1 MEKTQRKL
9 EQHPVAKLFPAP
21 DAALYALRK
30 RIFHARK
37 LKHPVV
43 LSESKVF
50 EHWPE
55 YCACLEFDLPYTVTE
70 YDGTAEELVEHLLK
84 TNSVQLGKVH
94 RALIQVYQKKLY
106 RTQSRTNQ
114 SAGGSGQTFIS
125 KYHARDVAAEKME
138 ISSRLIA
145 EAERIL
151 DTVNDNLIG
160 LALSGA
166 QSISKAPKLAKQ
178 RPYVL
183 DTLAGL
189 TDEALSQF
197 LLILDMNKLQSED
210 RLREE
215 YNAEV
220 RKIKAVYKDK
230 RQILNRDM
238 HLRLSLANTDEE
250 KAQFQEELATKRRSV
265 TELQNIRL
273 EQLRLRYEKKRAT
286 FLKAKAKIIRTL
298 RKACQTEV
306 ASHSLEEEAQY
317 LVYMRWDYELGKL
330 SLQAA
335 WDKIQRFDEKAK
347 IYTLKPGRQVL
358 AETEV
363 ITITH
368 TTEIAKA
375 TTNAINRKK
384 FCSGQKVLRPDSY
397 IPRVF
402 DLVGVRFM
410 ERIKKSL
417 KSHITAYIIMN
428 YTDKKT
434 FLWFNDKIRMDIVS

>member
-1 MEKTQRKL
+1 MAKTQKEL
-9 EQHPVAKLFPAP
+9 EQHPIAKLFPTP
-21 DAALYALRK
+21 DAAALDALRK
-30 RIFHARK
+30 RIFRAGK
-37 LKHPVV
+37 LKYPVV
-43 LSESKVF
+43 LFEGKAI

-84 TNSVQLGKVH
+84 NNSLQLGKAH
-94 RALIQVYQKKLY
+94 RALIGAYLKKLY
-106 RTQSRTNQ
+106 REKSRSNQ
-114 SAGGSGQTFIS
+114 SAGGSGKLFIP
-125 KYHARDVAAEKME
+125 KFHARDAAAEKMK
-138 ISSRLIA
+138 ISPRLIA

-151 DTVNDNLIG
+151 DTGNDNLIG
-160 LALSGA
+160 LVLSETL
-166 QSISKAPKLAKQ
+166 SISKAAKLAKE

-197 LLILDMNKLQSED
+197 QPTLNTNKLQSED
-210 RLREE
+210 RLKEE
-215 YNAEV
+215 YDAEV

-238 HLRLSLANTDEE
+238 HLRLSLADTDEE
-250 KAQFQEELATKRRSV
+250 KAQLQEELATKRRSI

-273 EQLRLRYEKKRAT
+273 EQLQLRYEKKRASI
-286 FLKAKAKIIRTL
+286 LKANAKIIRTL
-298 RKACQTEV
+298 RKACQAEV
-306 ASHSLEEEAQY
+306 VSSTLEEEAQY
-317 LVYMRWDYELGKL
+317 LVSMRWDYELGKL

-347 IYTLKPGRQVL
+347 IYTLKSGRQVL
-358 AETEV
+358 AETEA

-368 TTEIAKA
+368 TAEIAKA
-375 TTNAINRKK
+375 TANAINRKK

-402 DLVGVRFM
+402 DRVGEIF
-410 ERIKKSL
+410 IKQTRL
-417 KSHITAYIIMN
+417 II
-428 YTDKKT
+428 DKRRK
-434 FLWFNDKIRMDIVS
+434 

>member
-1 MEKTQRKL
+1 MAKIQKKL

-21 DAALYALRK
+21 DAAALDALRK
-30 RIFHARK
+30 RIFRAGK

-43 LSESKVF
+43 LFEGKVI

-55 YCACLEFDLPYTVTE
+55 YCACIEFDLPYTTTE
-70 YDGTAEELVEHLLK
+70 YKGTAEELVEHLLK
-84 TNSVQLGKVH
+84 THSVQLGKAH
-94 RALIQVYQKKLY
+94 RALIGAYLKKFY
-106 RTQSRTNQ
+106 RTQSRANQ
-114 SAGGSGQTFIS
+114 SAGGSGQTFIPQ
-125 KYHARDVAAEKME
+125 YHAREAAAEKMK

-151 DTVNDNLIG
+151 DSGNDNLIELTLNG
-160 LALSGA
+160 TL
-166 QSISKAPKLAKQ
+166 SISKAAKLAKE
-178 RPYVL
+178 RPHVL

-197 LLILDMNKLQSED
+197 LPTLDTNKLQSED
-210 RLREE
+210 RQREDYE
-215 YNAEV
+215 SEV
-220 RKIKAVYKDK
+220 RKIKTVYKDK
-230 RQILNRDM
+230 RQILNHDM
-238 HLRLSLANTDEE
+238 HLRLSLADTDEE
-250 KAQFQEELATKRRSV
+250 KAQLQEELATKRRNI

-273 EQLRLRYEKKRAT
+273 EQLQLRYEKKRT
-286 FLKAKAKIIRTL
+286 TLLKANAKIIRAL
-298 RKACQTEV
+298 RKACQAEV
-306 ASHSLEEEAQY
+306 VSRSLEEDAQY

-347 IYTLKPGRQVL
+347 IYTLKSGRQVL

-368 TTEIAKA
+368 TAEIAKA
-375 TTNAINRKK
+375 TANAINRKK

-402 DLVGVRFM
+402 DRVGIKFM
-410 ERIKKSL
+410 EKTKSIAGDN
-417 KSHITAYIIMN
+417 K
-428 YTDKKT
+428 
-434 FLWFNDKIRMDIVS
+434 

>member
-1 MEKTQRKL
+1 MTKIQKKL

-21 DAALYALRK
+21 DAAALDALRK
-30 RIFHARK
+30 RIFRAGK
-37 LKHPVV
+37 LKNPVV
-43 LSESKVF
+43 LFEGKVI

-55 YCACLEFDLPYTVTE
+55 YCACLEFDLPFTVTE
-70 YDGTAEELVEHLLK
+70 YIGTAEELVEHLLK
-84 TNSVQLGKVH
+84 NNSLQLGKAH
-94 RALIQVYQKKLY
+94 RALIGAYLKKLY
-106 RTQSRTNQ
+106 RKNSKANQ
-114 SAGGSGQTFIS
+114 SAGGAGQTFIP
-125 KYHARDVAAEKME
+125 KYHARDAAAEKMK

-151 DTVNDNLIG
+151 DTGNDNLIG
-160 LALSGA
+160 LVLSETL
-166 QSISKAPKLAKQ
+166 SISKATKLAKECPHVQ
-178 RPYVL
+178 E
-183 DTLAGL
+183 TLAGL

-197 LLILDMNKLQSED
+197 LPTLDTNKLQSED

-215 YNAEV
+215 YDAEV

-230 RQILNRDM
+230 RQILNSDM
-238 HLRLSLANTDEE
+238 HLRLSLADTDEE
-250 KAQFQEELATKRRSV
+250 KAQLQEELATKRRSI

-286 FLKAKAKIIRTL
+286 LLKVNAKIIRTL
-298 RKACQTEV
+298 RKACQAEV
-306 ASHSLEEEAQY
+306 VSSSLEEKAQY

-347 IYTLKPGRQVL
+347 IYILKSGRQVL

-368 TTEIAKA
+368 TAEIAKA
-375 TTNAINRKK
+375 TVNAINRKK

-402 DLVGVRFM
+402 DRVGVRVM
-410 ERIKKSL
+410 EKAQK
-417 KSHITAYIIMN
+417 YN
-428 YTDKKT
+428 YNVQC
-434 FLWFNDKIRMDIVS
+434 L